1 MNKLTT
7 ISITAL
13 VAVSAQAAS
22 VDVLGRNL
30 SEKQQKNPGIVAINK
45 AKNTVAAKPVTD
57 MRALAKTYSA
67 PTVTPIQASFDVN
80 SNQYKIGP
88 TIKTQYEFES
98 LVNNLEANDAA
109 RRSYVPINF
118 RNNTTPYS
126 PSRYSDCQFKN
137 YTMNSSSY
145 TWNYDADY
153 YSIVEQTIGIG
164 LKDRNNGN
172 NILEEQANYISSD
185 LMYNATGAGIKI
197 FNVTADKP
205 IPNTTNC
212 YDREINNY
220 TYAIKTYKANRLLKL
235 ASSNLVEKLTVNE
248 GHARVAKQFT
258 EHPANPYENGYQI
271 GNIISSSLH
280 NVSLYGNEAAV
291 IDDYIYNNRV
301 IEFAAYTENGSKTGA
316 GVSLN
321 AISVQGVDEYEAT
334 LTTST
339 IANPRFSA
347 TASYSNYPKPEV
359 FNYSKFLLKGAENQ
373 FIQYSQN
380 NNAYF
385 TIDDSW
391 GASTLSAAMTADL
404 ISKYPFYK
412 WHPEVVKALW
422 LSAGGPTSGYQVTR
436 NGNNVSGKFTTTMSG
451 LMKNNKSRY
460 WYGNNEDFFDNETI
474 TFSEKVEPGATYN
487 AAIAWLVRGD
497 YAAEAKNTSS
507 SYKIRAYTSKGTLF
521 TSGTTVATYRI
532 GKFTVPSDINQVYFE
547 ITRTRNVANDRV
559 ILGFN
564 LHKQ

>member
-1 MNKLTT
+1 MSKLTT

-57 MRALAKTYSA
+57 MRVLAKTYSA

-80 SNQYKIGP
+80 SNQYRIGQN
-88 TIKTQYEFES
+88 IKNEYDFVRY
-98 LVNNLEANDAA
+98 VNNLEANDAA
-109 RRSYVPINF
+109 RRNYVPINF

-126 PSRYSDCQFKN
+126 PSRYSDCKVVE
-137 YTMNSSSY
+137 YTGFHDPSGY
-145 TWNYDADY
+145 TWDY
-153 YSIVEQTIGIG
+153 EDYEYSMNRVEIGIEKNKQNG
-164 LKDRNNGN
+164 LMANEWMTNVYGNG
-172 NILEEQANYISSD
+172 I
-185 LMYNATGAGIKI
+185 TI
-197 FNVTADKP
+197 FNVTADVP
-205 IPNTTNC
+205 IPATTNC
-212 YDREINNY
+212 YSSAVNNY
-220 TYAIKTYKANRLLKL
+220 TFAIQAYKAQRLINI
-235 ASSNLVEKLTVNE
+235 ASNKAEVNIVNE
-248 GHARVAKQFT
+248 GSARLAKQFT
-258 EHPANPYENGYQI
+258 QHPANPYENGYQI

-316 GVSLN
+316 GISLN
-321 AISVQGVDEYEAT
+321 AISVQGVNLEEET
-334 LTTST
+334 LTPTT

-347 TASYSNYPKPEV
+347 TASYSNYPKPEIY
-359 FNYSKFLLKGAENQ
+359 NYSNTLLPNGDSKKYS
-373 FIQYSQN
+373 YSQN
-380 NNAYF
+380 NNAYY
-385 TIDDSW
+385 TIEDSW

-460 WYGNNEDFFDNETI
+460 WYGNNGDFFDNETI

-521 TSGTTVATYRI
+521 TSGTSVATYRI
-532 GKFTVPSDINQVYFE
+532 GKFTVPSDINLVYFE

>member
-80 SNQYKIGP
+80 SNQYRIGQN
-88 TIKTQYEFES
+88 IKNEYDFVRY
-98 LVNNLEANDAA
+98 VNNLEANDAA
-109 RRSYVPINF
+109 RRNFSPINF
-118 RNNTTPYS
+118 KNSAQLYS
-126 PSRYSDCQFKN
+126 PSRYNDCIIVDF
-137 YTMNSSSY
+137 TETTSSY
-145 TWNYDADY
+145 TYTYDDAETLVRNDL
-153 YSIVEQTIGIG
+153 GIPQ
-164 LKDRNNGN
+164 KNP
-172 NILEEQANYISSD
+172 ILSTDFY
-185 LMYNATGAGIKI
+185 YNAIGQGIKV
-197 FNVTADKP
+197 FSVVADKP
-205 IPNTTNC
+205 VPNLTNC
-212 YDREINNY
+212 YDNEVNNY
-220 TYAIKTYKANRLLKL
+220 TYAIQALKVQKMIKMAAPLLNAN
-235 ASSNLVEKLTVNE
+235 ETVNE
-248 GHARVAKQFT
+248 GKARASRQYT
-258 EHPANPYENGYQI
+258 AHPANPYENNYHI
-271 GNIISSSLH
+271 GNVVTSSL
-280 NVSLYGNEAAV
+280 NDVSVYNNEAAV

-301 IEFAAYTENGSKTGA
+301 IEFVAYTNNNSKTGA

-321 AISVQGVDEYEAT
+321 AISVAGIDIYGNT
-334 LTTST
+334 LTKDVIS
-339 IANPRFSA
+339 NPRFVSSVP
-347 TASYSNYPKPEV
+347 TSNYNKPEV
-359 FNYSKFLLKGAENQ
+359 YNFSHLLLNGGDRHMYR
-373 FIQYSQN
+373 YSQN
-380 NNAYF
+380 NNAYY
-385 TIDDSW
+385 TIEDSW
-391 GASTLSAAMTADL
+391 GASSLSAAMTAVML
-404 ISKYPFYK
+404 SKYPFYK
-412 WHPEVVKALW
+412 WHPEVVKAVW
-422 LSAGGPTSGYQVTR
+422 LTAGADPANQPIKR
-436 NGNNVSGKFTTTMSG
+436 NGKDIAGKYTINMNT

-460 WYGNNEDFFDNETI
+460 WYGNNGDFFDNETI

-521 TSGTTVATYRI
+521 TSGTTVATNRV
-532 GKFTVPSDINQVYFE
+532 GKFTVPSNINTVYFE